1 MNQKNNNL
9 EFNKSANKNSNDN
22 SSNNQRNVAI
32 KKIMDKYGL
41 SFHEANKILIHLEK
55 EEKVKNNSK
64 GSLKNRMIILIFLFL
79 NLFQI
84 LKMIQLQ

>member
-32 KKIMDKYGL
+32 KKLWINMGYHFMKPIK
-41 SFHEANKILIHLEK
+41 F
-55 EEKVKNNSK
+55 
-64 GSLKNRMIILIFLFL
+64 
-79 NLFQI
+79 
-84 LKMIQLQ
+84 